1 MVATGSVAVVA
12 ERQSFYNA
20 GLAAMLQHDV
30 GFSRVV
36 RAENYAEL
44 MKILAL
50 HSQVDFLALDFGLPG
65 TAGLETIRKLREDHP
80 AMRLAVFSERMELH
94 EVLTILAA
102 GAQGFIPRQ
111 IGNCSELLKA
121 LRTVQDSG
129 IFVPPDLLGSPAN
142 GHDHSDEDLDCEPLA
157 QLTERQQQ
165 VIRLLSEGH
174 ANKVIA
180 RRLGISP
187 STVKVHVHAAF
198 RTLGVHSRLAAL
210 AAIRPAA
217 RVSSMEA

>member
-1 MVATGSVAVVA
+1 
-12 ERQSFYNA
+12 
-20 GLAAMLQHDV
+20 MLQHEV
-30 GFSRVV
+30 GFTRVV
-36 RAENYAEL
+36 RAENYPEL
-44 MKILAL
+44 RQVLTL
-50 HSQVDFLALDFGLPG
+50 HSPVDFLALDFGLPG
-65 TAGLETIRKLREDHP
+65 AAGLETIRKLREDHP
-80 AMRLAVFSERMELH
+80 AMRLAVFAERMELH

-111 IGNCSELLKA
+111 IGDCSELLKA
-121 LRTVQDSG
+121 LQTVQDSG
-129 IFVPPDLLGSPAN
+129 IFVPPDLLSTTAN
-142 GHDHSDEDLDCEPLA
+142 GHDHADGDVDSEPLA

-180 RRLGISP
+180 RQLGISP

-217 RVSSMEA
+217 RVNSVPA